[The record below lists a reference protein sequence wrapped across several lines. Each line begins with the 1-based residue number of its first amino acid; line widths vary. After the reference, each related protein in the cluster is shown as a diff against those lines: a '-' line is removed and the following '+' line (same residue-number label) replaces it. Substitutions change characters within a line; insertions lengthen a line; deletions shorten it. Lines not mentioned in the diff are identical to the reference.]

1 MSGKLKIY
9 NTLTKKKEVFKPI
22 KKNHI
27 GIYSCGPTVYWYQH
41 IGNFRTMLLNDF
53 LKRSLKY
60 LGYKVNHVMNITDVD
75 DKTIKGSKKEGVS
88 LNELTRKYEK
98 IFLEDL
104 DSLNIIKPKI
114 LRATENIPEMISIIK
129 KLIEKKYAYKAS
141 DGIYFSISKFKSYGK
156 LSGLKKVK
164 ESKERIKNDE
174 YDKTNPS
181 DFALWKF
188 HSEEDG
194 DVFWNSS
201 FGKGR
206 PGWHIECSAMSMK
219 ILGKSFDIHT
229 GGNDLIFP
237 HHTNEIAQS
246 EAFTGKKF
254 VNYWMHGG
262 FLNIENSKM
271 SKSLGNIMTLKNLE
285 EKGFSPID
293 YRYFCLTSH
302 YRKPINVSIENL
314 EAAKNSLERLKNLAC
329 DLRDDKKT
337 NKKYMLEFE
346 NAINDDLNMPNALQ
360 ILWSLIRDEKAA
372 GKFQT
377 VKKMDEVFGLNL
389 FEKEK
394 IEIPSDVKKLADER
408 LKARKN
414 KNWERSDELREKIN
428 NLGFVVEDTNDCY
441 VVKKR

>member
-22 KKNHI
+22 KKNHV

-114 LRATENIPEMISIIK
+114 LRATENVPEMILIIK

-188 HSEEDG
+188 HSEEDV

-293 YRYFCLTSH
+293 YRYFCLTTH
-302 YRKPINVSIENL
+302 YRKPMNVSIENL